1 MGFGSYGIL
10 FFPSELKY
18 GNFGKNLMMP
28 IYGFDAVQTRR
39 FRREAGQR
47 EQLAAQSGQ
56 TVLPFRLKQI
66 NNAIK
71 SATRMTRTKPI

>member
-28 IYGFDAVQTRR
+28 IYGFDAVHTRR

-47 EQLAAQSGQ
+47 EQLLNLDKQYYLF
-56 TVLPFRLKQI
+56 VLT
-66 NNAIK
+66 K
-71 SATRMTRTKPI
+71 STMQ

>member
-28 IYGFDAVQTRR
+28 IYGFDAVRAHQMIQARSWAAR
-39 FRREAGQR
+39 A
-47 EQLAAQSGQ
+47 AAQSGQ

-71 SATRMTRTKPI
+71 NLQRE